1 MQKQKIKNFTKLVTR
16 ENLRKLDAFKE
27 AGSNNNLEARYEKKA
42 GKPKINILKKEVMQ
56 KICLD
61 ITEEV
66 QHLEG
71 LEISLAG
78 RIKGAAMARRTTTGL
93 AGSLKPQ
100 TILGSQTYSVYQKN
114 VYTK

>member
-1 MQKQKIKNFTKLVTR
+1 
-16 ENLRKLDAFKE
+16 
-27 AGSNNNLEARYEKKA
+27 
-42 GKPKINILKKEVMQ
+42 MQ
-56 KICLD
+56 KICSD
-61 ITEEV
+61 IQEEV

>member
-1 MQKQKIKNFTKLVTR
+1 MQKQKIKDFTKLVTQ
-16 ENLRKLDAFKE
+16 ENLKKLDHSKAKIHSE
-27 AGSNNNLEARYEKKA
+27 TLETRFEKKIK
-42 GKPKINILKKEVMQ
+42 GKLNVLKQEAIQEICSDKKEVV
-56 KICLD
+56 
-61 ITEEV
+61 E
-66 QHLEG
+66 HLEG